1 MPSDISVWDVIALL
15 LFFAAWYSI
24 AWVGRHRKDNE
35 KVTLSSISKNYR
47 NQWMLHLLERENR
60 MSDVALI
67 GNLMRS
73 VSFFASTSILILASL
88 IAVFGMVDDAIK
100 IFHDIPY
107 AQQVSAV
114 FWKLKLF
121 LMVLI
126 FIYAFFKLV
135 WSLRQY
141 NSTVI
146 MIGAAPDTFNTD
158 EELFSYANNLGVVL
172 NRSSQH
178 FIEGM
183 RGFEFSLAAMAWF
196 IHPFVFIFA
205 TIFVSLVIYRR
216 EFASRT
222 MRAMIDDEGL
232 YKAKS

>member
-1 MPSDISVWDVIALL
+1 MPSDISSWDIFALL
-15 LFFAAWYSI
+15 WFFTAWYSI
-24 AWVGRHRKDNE
+24 AWTGRHRKGNE
-35 KVTLSSISKNYR
+35 QTTLSSISRNYR

-60 MSDVALI
+60 ISDVALI

-73 VSFFASTSILILASL
+73 VSFFASTSILVLASL
-88 IAVFGMVDDAIK
+88 IAVFGVVDEALK

-107 AQQVSAV
+107 AQQVTAA

-146 MIGAAPDTFNTD
+146 MIGAAPDTFDT
-158 EELFSYANNLGVVL
+158 EEDLFSYANNLGIVL
-172 NRSSQH
+172 NRSTQH

-183 RGFEFSLAAMAWF
+183 RGFEFALAALAWF

-205 TIFVSLVIYRR
+205 TIIVSLVIYRR

-222 MRAMIDDEGL
+222 MKAMIDE
-232 YKAKS
+232 

>member
-1 MPSDISVWDVIALL
+1 MPPDISIWDIAALL
-15 LFFAAWYSI
+15 LFFSAWYSI
-24 AWVGRHRKDNE
+24 AWIGRHRKDNE
-35 KVTLSSISKNYR
+35 KTTLSSISKNYR
-47 NQWMLHLLERENR
+47 NQWMLHLLERESR
-60 MSDVALI
+60 MSDVALM

-88 IAVFGMVDDAIK
+88 IAVFGVVDDALK

-107 AQQVSAV
+107 AQQVSAA
-114 FWKLKLF
+114 FWKIKLF

-158 EELFSYANNLGVVL
+158 EELFSYANNLGIVL

-183 RGFEFSLAAMAWF
+183 RGFEFALAAMAWF

-216 EFASRT
+216 EFASRS
-222 MRAMIDDEGL
+222 MRAMIDEE
-232 YKAKS
+232 S

>member
-1 MPSDISVWDVIALL
+1 MPSDISVWDIFAVL
-15 LFFAAWYSI
+15 LFFTAWYSI
-24 AWVGRHRKDNE
+24 AWIGRHRKDNE
-35 KVTLSSISKNYR
+35 KLTLSSISKNYR
-47 NQWMLHLLERENR
+47 NQWMLHLLERDNR
-60 MSDVALI
+60 MPDVALI

-88 IAVFGMVDDAIK
+88 IAVFGVVDEALK

-107 AQQVSAV
+107 AQQVSAA

-121 LMVLI
+121 LMVFI
-126 FIYAFFKLV
+126 FIYIFFKLV
-135 WSLRQY
+135 WALRQF

-146 MIGAAPDTFNTD
+146 MVGAAPDTFNTD
-158 EELFSYANNLGVVL
+158 EELFSYANNLGIVL

-183 RGFEFSLAAMAWF
+183 RGFEFALAAMAWF
-196 IHPFVFIFA
+196 IHPIVFIAA
-205 TIFVSLVIYRR
+205 TVFVALVIYRR

-222 MRAMIDDEGL
+222 MKAMIDDE
-232 YKAKS
+232 

>member
-1 MPSDISVWDVIALL
+1 MPADITVWDIFA
-15 LFFAAWYSI
+15 LFFFFTAWYSI
-24 AWVGRHRKDNE
+24 SWIGRHRKDND
-35 KVTLSSISKNYR
+35 KTTLRSISKNYR
-47 NQWMLHLLERENR
+47 NQWMLNLLQRDNR
-60 MSDVALI
+60 MPDVALL
-67 GNLMRS
+67 GNIMRS

-88 IAVFGMVDDAIK
+88 IAVFGVVDEAIK

-107 AQQVSAV
+107 AQQVTAA

-126 FIYAFFKLV
+126 FVYAFFKLV
-135 WSLRQY
+135 WALRQY

-146 MIGAAPDTFNTD
+146 MIGAAPDTFNSD
-158 EELFSYANNLGVVL
+158 EELFSYANNLGIVF
-172 NRSSQH
+172 NRSAQH

-205 TIFVSLVIYRR
+205 TVFVSLVMYRR

-222 MRAMIDDEGL
+222 LKAMIDDEEHVQ
-232 YKAKS
+232 K

>member
-1 MPSDISVWDVIALL
+1 MQTMPPDISIWDLISL
-15 LFFAAWYSI
+15 LFFFTAWYSI
-24 AWVGRHRKDNE
+24 TWIGRHYKD
-35 KVTLSSISKNYR
+35 KDKTTLSSISKNYR

-73 VSFFASTSILILASL
+73 VSFFASTSILVLASL
-88 IAVFGMVDDAIK
+88 IAVFGVVDDALK

-107 AQQVSAV
+107 AQQVSAA

-121 LMVLI
+121 LMVVI

-146 MIGAAPDTFNTD
+146 MVGAAPDSFD
-158 EELFSYANNLGVVL
+158 SDQALFSYANNLGTVL
-172 NRSSQH
+172 NRATRH

-183 RGFEFSLAAMAWF
+183 RGFEYALAALAWF

-205 TIFVSLVIYRR
+205 TMIVSLVIYRR

-222 MRAMIDDEGL
+222 LKAMTDAE
-232 YKAKS
+232 

>member
-1 MPSDISVWDVIALL
+1 MPPDISIWDLIALF

-24 AWVGRHRKDNE
+24 AWIGRHRKDNE
-35 KVTLSSISKNYR
+35 KLTMSSTSKNYR
-47 NQWMLHLLERENR
+47 NQWMLHLLERQNR

-88 IAVFGMVDDAIK
+88 IAVLGVVDEALK

-107 AQQVSAV
+107 AQQVSAA

-121 LMVLI
+121 LMIII
-126 FIYAFFKLV
+126 FVFVFFKLV
-135 WSLRQY
+135 WSLRQF
-141 NSTVI
+141 NTTVI
-146 MIGAAPDTFNTD
+146 MIGAAPDTFNSD
-158 EELFSYANNLGVVL
+158 KELFSYANNLGIVL

-183 RGFEFSLAAMAWF
+183 RGFEFALAALAWF
-196 IHPFVFIFA
+196 IHPVMFILA
-205 TIFVSLVIYRR
+205 TILVSLVIYRR

-222 MRAMIDDEGL
+222 LKAMIDDE
-232 YKAKS
+232 

>member
-1 MPSDISVWDVIALL
+1 MPPDISIWDIFALF
-15 LFFAAWYSI
+15 LFFTAWYSI
-24 AWVGRHRKDNE
+24 AWIGRHRKDNE
-35 KVTLSSISKNYR
+35 KITLSSISKNYR

-60 MSDVALI
+60 MSDVALM

-88 IAVFGMVDDAIK
+88 IAVFGVVDEALK

-107 AQQVSAV
+107 AQQVSAA
-114 FWKLKLF
+114 FWKVKLF
-121 LMVLI
+121 LMVFI
-126 FIYAFFKLV
+126 FVYAFFKLV
-135 WSLRQY
+135 WSLRQF

-146 MIGAAPDTFNTD
+146 MIGAAPDSFNTD
-158 EELFSYANNLGVVL
+158 EDLFSYANNLGIVL

-183 RGFEFSLAAMAWF
+183 RGFEFALAAMAWF
-196 IHPFVFIFA
+196 IHPFMFILA
-205 TIFVSLVIYRR
+205 TVLVSLVIYRR

-222 MRAMIDDEGL
+222 LKAMIDDE
-232 YKAKS
+232 

>member
-1 MPSDISVWDVIALL
+1 MPPDISFLDLIALL
-15 LFFAAWYSI
+15 LFFSAWYSI
-24 AWVGRHRKDNE
+24 AWIGRHRKDND
-35 KVTLSSISKNYR
+35 KTTLSSISKNYR

-60 MSDVALI
+60 IADVALI

-73 VSFFASTSILILASL
+73 VSFFTSTSILVLASL
-88 IAVFGMVDDAIK
+88 IAVFGVVDEALK

-107 AQQVSAV
+107 AQHVSAA

-146 MIGAAPDTFNTD
+146 MIGAAPDTFETD
-158 EELFSYANNLGVVL
+158 ESLFYYANNLGIVL
-172 NRSSQH
+172 NRSTQH

-183 RGFEFSLAAMAWF
+183 RGFEFALAALAWF
-196 IHPFVFIFA
+196 IHPVVFILA
-205 TIFVSLVIYRR
+205 TILVSLVIYRR

-222 MRAMIDDEGL
+222 LKAMKDDEQ
-232 YKAKS
+232 

>member
-1 MPSDISVWDVIALL
+1 MPSDITIWDLFALL

-24 AWVGRHRKDNE
+24 AWIGRHRKDNE

-47 NQWMLHLLERENR
+47 NQWMLNLLERENR
-60 MSDVALI
+60 ISDVALM

-88 IAVFGMVDDAIK
+88 IAVFGVVDDALK

-107 AQQVSAV
+107 AQQVSAA
-114 FWKLKLF
+114 FWKIKLF
-121 LMVLI
+121 LMVFI

-135 WSLRQY
+135 WSLRQF

-146 MIGAAPDTFNTD
+146 MIGAAPDSFNTD
-158 EELFSYANNLGVVL
+158 EDLFSYANNLGIVL

-183 RGFEFSLAAMAWF
+183 RGFEFALAAMAWF
-196 IHPFVFIFA
+196 IHPFMFIFA
-205 TIFVSLVIYRR
+205 TVLVSLVIYRR

-222 MRAMIDDEGL
+222 LKAMIDDE
-232 YKAKS
+232 

>member
-1 MPSDISVWDVIALL
+1 MPPDIFLLDIFALF

-24 AWVGRHRKDNE
+24 SWIGRHRKDND
-35 KVTLSSISKNYR
+35 KTTLSSISKNFR
-47 NQWMLHLLERENR
+47 NQWMLNLLQRENR
-60 MSDVALI
+60 MPDVALI

-73 VSFFASTSILILASL
+73 VSFFASTSILVLASL
-88 IAVFGMVDDAIK
+88 IAVFGVVDDAIK

-107 AQQVSAV
+107 AQQVSAA

-126 FIYAFFKLV
+126 FVYAFFKLV
-135 WSLRQY
+135 WSIRQF

-146 MIGAAPDTFNTD
+146 MIGAAPDSFNSE
-158 EELFSYANNLGVVL
+158 EELSSYATNLGIVL

-183 RGFEFSLAAMAWF
+183 RGFEFALAALAWF
-196 IHPFVFIFA
+196 IHPIVFIIA
-205 TIFVSLVIYRR
+205 TVFIALVIYRR

-222 MRAMIDDEGL
+222 LKAMIDEEED
-232 YKAKS
+232 YV

>member
-1 MPSDISVWDVIALL
+1 MPSDISVWDIFSIL
-15 LFFAAWYSI
+15 LFFTAWYSI

-35 KVTLSSISKNYR
+35 KLTLSSISKNYR
-47 NQWMLHLLERENR
+47 NQWMLHLLERDNR
-60 MSDVALI
+60 MPDVALM
-67 GNLMRS
+67 GNLMRN

-88 IAVFGMVDDAIK
+88 IAVFGVVDDALK

-107 AQQVSAV
+107 AQQVSAA

-121 LMVLI
+121 LMVFI
-126 FIYAFFKLV
+126 FVYIFFKLV
-135 WSLRQY
+135 WSLRQF

-146 MIGAAPDTFNTD
+146 MIGAAPDSFNTD
-158 EELFSYANNLGVVL
+158 EDLFSYANNLGIVL

-183 RGFEFSLAAMAWF
+183 RGFEFALAAMAWF
-196 IHPFVFIFA
+196 IHPLMFILA

-222 MRAMIDDEGL
+222 MRAMIDDE
-232 YKAKS
+232 

>member
-1 MPSDISVWDVIALL
+1 MPSDISVWDIFSIL

-35 KVTLSSISKNYR
+35 KLTLSSISKNYR
-47 NQWMLHLLERENR
+47 NQWMLNLLERDNR
-60 MSDVALI
+60 MSDVALM

-88 IAVFGMVDDAIK
+88 IAVFGVVDDALR

-107 AQQVSAV
+107 AQQVSAA
-114 FWKLKLF
+114 FWKIKLF
-121 LMVLI
+121 LMVFI
-126 FIYAFFKLV
+126 FVYIFFKLV
-135 WSLRQY
+135 WSLRQF

-146 MIGAAPDTFNTD
+146 MIGAAPDSFNTD
-158 EELFSYANNLGVVL
+158 EDLFSYANNLGIVL

-183 RGFEFSLAAMAWF
+183 RGFEFALAAMAWF
-196 IHPFVFIFA
+196 IHPFMFILA

-222 MRAMIDDEGL
+222 MRAMIDDE
-232 YKAKS
+232 

>member
-1 MPSDISVWDVIALL
+1 MPPDISLLDLFALF

-24 AWVGRHRKDNE
+24 AWIGRNRKYND
-35 KVTLSSISKNYR
+35 KTTLSSISKNFR
-47 NQWMLHLLERENR
+47 NQWMFNLLSRENR
-60 MSDVALI
+60 MPDVALI

-73 VSFFASTSILILASL
+73 VSFFASTSILIVASL
-88 IAVFGMVDDAIK
+88 IAVFGVVDDALK

-107 AQQVSAV
+107 AQQVSAA
-114 FWKLKLF
+114 FWKMKLF

-126 FIYAFFKLV
+126 FVYAFFKLV
-135 WSLRQY
+135 WAIRQF

-146 MIGAAPDTFNTD
+146 MVGAAPDTFDT
-158 EELFSYANNLGVVL
+158 EGELASYANNLGIVL

-183 RGFEFSLAAMAWF
+183 RGFEFALAALAWF
-196 IHPFVFIFA
+196 IHPIVFIFA
-205 TIFVSLVIYRR
+205 TIFISLVIYRR

-222 MRAMIDDEGL
+222 LKAMIDEE
-232 YKAKS
+232 

>member
-1 MPSDISVWDVIALL
+1 MPPDITLWDFIALL
-15 LFFAAWYSI
+15 FFFTAWYSI
-24 AWVGRHRKDNE
+24 AWIGRHRKDNE
-35 KVTLSSISKNYR
+35 KTTLSSISKNYR

-60 MSDVALI
+60 MADVALI

-88 IAVFGMVDDAIK
+88 IAVLGVVDEALK

-107 AQQVSAV
+107 AQQVSAA
-114 FWKLKLF
+114 FWKLKVL
-121 LMVLI
+121 LMILI

-146 MIGAAPDTFNTD
+146 MIGAAPDTFD
-158 EELFSYANNLGVVL
+158 SEEDLFSYANNLGVVL

-183 RGFEFSLAAMAWF
+183 RGFEFALAVMAWF
-196 IHPFVFIFA
+196 IHPLVFIFS
-205 TIFVSLVIYRR
+205 TILISLVIYRR

-222 MRAMIDDEGL
+222 MRAMIDEEQ
-232 YKAKS
+232 

>member
-1 MPSDISVWDVIALL
+1 MPPDISLLDLFALF

-24 AWVGRHRKDNE
+24 AWVGRHRKDND
-35 KVTLSSISKNYR
+35 KTTLSSISKNFR
-47 NQWMLHLLERENR
+47 NQWMLNLLMRENR
-60 MSDVALI
+60 MPDVALI

-88 IAVFGMVDDAIK
+88 IAVFGVVDDALK

-107 AQQVSAV
+107 AQQVSAA
-114 FWKLKLF
+114 FWKMKLF

-126 FIYAFFKLV
+126 FVYAFFKLV
-135 WSLRQY
+135 WAIRQF

-146 MIGAAPDTFNTD
+146 MVGAAPDTFPSE
-158 EELFSYANNLGVVL
+158 EELFSYANNLGIVL

-183 RGFEFSLAAMAWF
+183 RGFEFALAALAWF
-196 IHPFVFIFA
+196 IHPVVFILA

-222 MRAMIDDEGL
+222 LKAMIDEE
-232 YKAKS
+232 